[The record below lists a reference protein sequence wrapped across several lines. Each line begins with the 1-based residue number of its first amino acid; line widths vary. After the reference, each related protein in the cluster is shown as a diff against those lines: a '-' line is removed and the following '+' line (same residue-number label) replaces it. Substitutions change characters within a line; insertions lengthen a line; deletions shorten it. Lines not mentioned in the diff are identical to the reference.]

1 MIFWL
6 QNTKVGLKIA
16 ITIKFGIFKGSERLF
31 MPQKLITSLIF
42 TLLVQGLAVSA
53 SLEPQAILEQSAHSL
68 QTGQGHL
75 VEFKVQTQSLIT
87 GDKSEYE
94 GVLLTGP
101 GQEFALKTPSI
112 QLYRDNQN
120 FWNYNTRSQQV
131 LVKPAASTTGALGP
145 SQALLQYLECEPMSL
160 DSQKLGTQPVWHL
173 KLKPSESLQQFA
185 EIEVWL
191 DQETLKPLKL
201 RIMDYSENEVQ
212 YDILKFEPNPTQ
224 GMTQFQWKPVTGVE
238 LIDMR

>member
-1 MIFWL
+1 
-6 QNTKVGLKIA
+6 
-16 ITIKFGIFKGSERLF
+16 
-31 MPQKLITSLIF
+31 
-42 TLLVQGLAVSA
+42 
-53 SLEPQAILEQSAHSL
+53 
-68 QTGQGHL
+68 
-75 VEFKVQTQSLIT
+75 
-87 GDKSEYE
+87 
-94 GVLLTGP
+94 
-101 GQEFALKTPSI
+101 
-112 QLYRDNQN
+112 
-120 FWNYNTRSQQV
+120 
-131 LVKPAASTTGALGP
+131 
-145 SQALLQYLECEPMSL
+145 MSL